1 VDKSVYITLKEVWD
15 CLPTRRHQ
23 QFGLLI
29 FLTLLSSIAE
39 IVSLGAVVPFIA
51 AITDPDKV
59 FAYPLVSYLAEFLE
73 ITSGAELVVPL
84 TIAFAV
90 AAVVSGMFRLLVLW
104 ATIQLGNRCGADISV
119 DIYSRTLFQPY
130 AVHIAR
136 SSSEIVSGITQKV
149 GTVTS
154 VLISVVMFFT
164 SLSLFFAIIGTL
176 IAFNPM
182 VALWATGS
190 FGLLYFL
197 IGYTTRS
204 RLSTNSLTIAQQQN
218 KVVKSIQEGLGS
230 IRDVLLDSTQNV
242 YISTYSKSVDKLRL
256 GNSENAFISQ
266 FPRYAME
273 SLGLVLIGIF
283 VLFLNNSGIG
293 ITGALPLLGMLALGA
308 QRLLPI
314 IQQIYGNWSVLIGSH
329 NALIDVLELLEQ
341 PLPSQD
347 NTSLVEGLTLKESI
361 CFKDVS
367 FKYSEN
373 LPWVFEELNLTI
385 PKGSRVGIIGTTGGG
400 KSTLVDILMGLLQ
413 ANKGDVLI
421 DRQNIKS
428 DVLRASWQ
436 RTIAHVPQSIYL
448 ADSTITQNIAFGVP
462 SEQIDIDRVKLAAKQ
477 AKLANFIENGPEG
490 YNAIV
495 GERGVRLS
503 GGQRQRIGIA
513 RALYKNANVL
523 IFDEATSA
531 LDDRTELDIMQT
543 IDSLSRDFT
552 MIIIA
557 HRITTLKNCDI
568 IFNLKDGIAKQHT
581 YHQIINANEGL
592 L

>member
-1 VDKSVYITLKEVWD
+1 MDKSVYITLKKVWD

-190 FGLLYFL
+190 FGFLYFL

-283 VLFLNNSGIG
+283 VLVLNNSGSG
-293 ITGALPLLGMLALGA
+293 ITGALPLLGILALGA

-373 LPWVFEELNLTI
+373 LPWVFEGLNLAI

>member
-1 VDKSVYITLKEVWD
+1 M
-15 CLPTRRHQ
+15 
-23 QFGLLI
+23 
-29 FLTLLSSIAE
+29 
-39 IVSLGAVVPFIA
+39 PFIA

-283 VLFLNNSGIG
+283 VLVLNNSGSG